1 MAGRMSPAL
10 CEECQMQR
18 VACPECEGEV
28 LVVGAVSRN
37 EIVECGEC
45 RSELEV
51 VATTPVLL
59 ARAPDVEEDWG
70 E

>member
-1 MAGRMSPAL
+1 MTATLCPACDAG
-10 CEECQMQR
+10 
-18 VACPECEGEV
+18 
-28 LVVGAVSRN
+28 VVVDGATLPN

-51 VATTPVLL
+51 VTTEPVLL
-59 ARAPDVEEDWG
+59 ALAPEVEEDWG